1 MFTAKNNKMDRALG
15 GMLGPDASETRHS
28 MSSRLR
34 GDMTARWT
42 LNMDKK
48 AC

>member
-15 GMLGPDASETRHS
+15 GILYPDESETRHG
-28 MSSRLR
+28 MSNRLR
-34 GDMTARWT
+34 GDMTVRWA